1 MLEKK
6 KAMALKVKEQSEAD
20 IKKAAEDAKKKQEE
34 VAAEQKKN
42 EAAAKKAKAEKEA
55 ANKAAMEA
63 AEKQHYADLKK
74 REAKDKMEAEKH
86 KEQMLAKKA
95 QFEKMFA
102 NLWGT
107 SETKMSKVQ
116 FSVKGTA
123 DVEAIIDAWLADT
136 MAADVRVFKDVRRT
150 FKNSTMLG
158 NGIAHGLGMVNDPH
172 SSLIDVVTS
181 DDRVPELIETAIE
194 NRKNDIMYVVVT
206 PYQAGSTEYFKWA
219 KNQTLEA
226 DTAGAWYKKDPFANS
241 TPIAHESVSG
251 MGDYK
256 AKNGSVEW
264 VEYIPLNKTGTVNL
278 QLSDELM
285 LSIEDD
291 VEMDFISYELWR
303 AKKMKEKQRWFHGKT
318 LFTSWVNSSN
328 YFI

>member
-1 MLEKK
+1 
-6 KAMALKVKEQSEAD
+6 LKR
-20 IKKAAEDAKKKQEE
+20 QEE
-34 VAAEQKKN
+34 VAEEQAKN
-42 EAAAKKAKAEKEA
+42 EEAAAKAKAEKEA

-63 AEKQHYADLKK
+63 AEKQHQADLKK
-74 REAKDKMEAEKH
+74 REEKDKLQAEKH

-107 SETKMSKVQ
+107 TQTHMSKVQ
-116 FSVKGTA
+116 FSVKGHG
-123 DVEAIIDAWLADT
+123 DVEAIIDEWLNDT
-136 MAADVRVFKDVRRT
+136 MAADIRVFKDVRRVM
-150 FKNSTMLG
+150 KNSTMLG
-158 NGIAHGLGMVNDPH
+158 HGIARGVGMINDPH

-194 NRKNDIMYVVVT
+194 NRQNEVMYVVVT
-206 PYQAGSTEYFKWA
+206 PYQAGSNEYIKWA

-241 TPIAHESVSG
+241 TPIAEESVAKMQNYES
-251 MGDYK
+251 
-256 AKNGSVEW
+256 KNGTIEW
-264 VEYIPLNKTGTVNL
+264 QEYAPLNKTGTMNL

-291 VEMDFISYELWR
+291 VETDFISFE
-303 AKKMKEKQRWFHGKT
+303 F
-318 LFTSWVNSSN
+318 
-328 YFI
+328 